1 MGRSLN
7 ARPCVY
13 LLSSSQHPSTV
24 GFEAMENRNLSTVT
38 SMGIG
43 QMPPV
48 SPLAGSLRGTC
59 DALLEIVGLVDSLT
73 GLSVI
78 LSGSWSPGRWEEGE
92 EEQPR
97 CREASAPWHC
107 WVFFRD
113 PAAVSEA
120 PQDPYG
126 ALLLKNKGDIEVTRM
141 TSFGTLK
148 EGESKAM
155 VIWIE

>member
-1 MGRSLN
+1 MQG
-7 ARPCVY
+7 PVC
-13 LLSSSQHPSTV
+13 LLFSSQHPSTV

-43 QMPPV
+43 QMPPD
-48 SPLAGSLRGTC
+48 SPLAVSLWGTC

-73 GLSVI
+73 GPSVI
-78 LSGSWSPGRWEEGE
+78 FSGSWSPGWWEEGE
-92 EEQPR
+92 EEAAMLQGG
-97 CREASAPWHC
+97 SAPWHC

-113 PAAVSEA
+113 PAAVAEA
-120 PQDPYG
+120 PQEPYG
-126 ALLLKNKGDIEVTRM
+126 ALLLKNKGDIEVTRT